1 MVALLLAV
9 VALGVAGYAA
19 WRANE
24 LTSLVDDATT
34 QVRDARKLVDAL
46 STDLKNDIEALRKRV

>member
-19 WRANE
+19 WRATE

>member
-1 MVALLLAV
+1 MVTLLLAV

-24 LTSLVDDATT
+24 LTSLVDDATV
-34 QVRDARKLVDAL
+34 QVRDARKRVDAL
-46 STDLKNDIEALRKRV
+46 ATDLANDVEALRKRL

>member
-1 MVALLLAV
+1 MLALLLAV
-9 VALGVAGYAA
+9 IALGVAGYAA

-46 STDLKNDIEALRKRV
+46 ATDLKNDVEALRKHL